1 MKQKMIAVQTANG
14 IKLTQ
19 APAAP
24 TFTADEV
31 ASIQEAARATWD
43 YIGSDVLSATGKD
56 MPRSHVIEVVLDANR
71 LDQHLPCKE
80 LLARFYRLPYA
91 ARIKLVKPAFPYA
104 KYGY

>member
-19 APAAP
+19 APPPP
-24 TFTADEV
+24 TFTPEEI
-31 ASIQEAARATWD
+31 ASIQAAARATWD

-56 MPRSHVIEVVLDANR
+56 MPRAHVIEVVLDANR
-71 LDQHLPCKE
+71 LDQHLLCKE